1 VIPMHGHLKL
11 QEKKFSFMINIQTF
25 KTMVKTPKLVLVISF
40 LSLLSCQKKESFKEY
55 QQVLW
60 YEQPAANWMQALP
73 VGNGR
78 LGAMV
83 FGDPQHERIQL
94 NEDSMWP
101 GAPDWGNSKGTEED
115 LIEIRRL
122 LKDGKNQEVDKLIV
136 DKFSY
141 RSIKRSHQTMGDLYI
156 NFQKEK
162 KIENYTRSLS
172 LNDAL
177 ATVNYSSDGDKYSEK
192 VFSSAVD
199 DVLVIELTT
208 TAKEGM
214 NFSLKLD
221 RPLDNEHNTVK
232 ITNPSNNEIIMA
244 GMVTQYGGMKE
255 SKPFPIDY
263 GVKFETR
270 LKVRNNSGSIE
281 AKNGTLTLKGVQ
293 KATLFIV
300 CNTSFYHDNY
310 KKKNIETLSLLS
322 DKSFAEILKRHTKDY
337 QKLYK
342 RVDFDLGGQK
352 LDSLATDKRLK
363 RIKEGFD
370 DPDLITMLF
379 QYGRYLLISSS
390 RPGTNPANLQGI
402 WNDHIEAPWNADY
415 HLNINLQMN
424 YWPAEVTN
432 LSEMH
437 QPFFDFLDRL
447 IERGKITAK
456 EQYGIDRGAILH
468 HATDL
473 WAAPWMRAEQAYWG
487 AWIHGG
493 GWSAQHYWEHYQYT
507 QDKEF
512 LKTRAYPAMRSFAE
526 FYLDWLVWDEKS
538 GAWVST
544 PETSPENSY
553 LSGNGK
559 PAAVSHGSA
568 MGHQIIREVFD
579 NVLEAAEILDYDDE
593 FVIEVQSKRDKL
605 HPGVVVG
612 EDGRLLEWNEAFEEN
627 EKGHRHMSHLY
638 ALHPG
643 DQIVESNK
651 DAFEAAKKTI
661 AYRLQYGGAG
671 TGWSR
676 AWMINLNA
684 RLLDEKSAEE
694 NIRKF
699 LQISVADN
707 LFDEHPPFQI
717 DGNFGFTSG
726 IAELLMQSHEGFIR
740 ILPTLPH
747 NLKTV
752 KIAGIKARGNIE
764 VDIEWKEGKL
774 YKLGLN
780 SNKDQSKKV
789 VYDNLEIHL
798 DMKTNQ
804 IIWLDGDLNIL
815 K

>member
-1 VIPMHGHLKL
+1 MHGPLKL
-11 QEKKFSFMINIQTF
+11 RAKKFSFMVDTQIF
-25 KTMVKTPKLVLVISF
+25 KSLLKGIKLVLVISF
-40 LSLLSCQKKESFKEY
+40 LTLFSCQNKEIVKES

-83 FGDPQHERIQL
+83 FGDPLHERIQL
-94 NEDSMWP
+94 NEDSMWS
-101 GAPDWGNSKGTEED
+101 GGPDWGNSKGTEED
-115 LIEIRRL
+115 LKQIRQL
-122 LKDGKNQEVDKLIV
+122 LKDGKNKEVDKLIV

-156 NFQKEK
+156 NFQEEK

-177 ATVNYSSDGDKYSEK
+177 VSVNYSSDGDKFSEK

-214 NFSLKLD
+214 NFSIKLD
-221 RPLDNEHNTVK
+221 RPLDHGHNTVNLS
-232 ITNPSNNEIIMA
+232 NPSNNEIIMT

-270 LKVRNNSGSIE
+270 LKVRNKSGSIE
-281 AKNGTLTLKGVQ
+281 AKNGALTFKGVQ

-300 CNTSFYHDNY
+300 CNTSFYHDKY
-310 KKKNIETLSLLS
+310 EEKNIETLSLLK
-322 DKSFAEILKRHTKDY
+322 DKSFDELLKRHTTDY

-342 RVDFDLGGQK
+342 RVDFDLGGQE

-370 DPDLITMLF
+370 DPDLITKLF

-432 LSEMH
+432 LSELH

-473 WAAPWMRAEQAYWG
+473 WAPAWMRAEQAYWG

-538 GAWVST
+538 GAWVSS

-553 LSGNGK
+553 ISGDGK
-559 PAAVSHGSA
+559 PAAVSYGSA

-579 NVLEAAEILDYDDE
+579 NVLEAAEILEYNDE
-593 FVIEVQSKRDKL
+593 FVKEVQSKRDRL
-605 HPGVVVG
+605 YPGVVVG
-612 EDGRLLEWNEAFEEN
+612 KDGRLLEWNEAFEEH

-643 DQIVESNK
+643 DQIVESNRE
-651 DAFEAAKKTI
+651 AFEAAKKTI

-717 DGNFGFTSG
+717 DGNFGFTAA
-726 IAELLMQSHEGFIR
+726 IAELLMQSHEEFIR
-740 ILPTLPH
+740 ILPTLPL
-747 NLKTV
+747 NWQKG
-752 KIAGIKARGNIE
+752 KIAGLKARGNIE

-774 YKLGLN
+774 HWLSLK
-780 SNKDQSKKV
+780 SKEDQTKKV
-789 VYDNLEIHL
+789 VYNDLEVVLNL
-798 DMKTNQ
+798 KTNQ
-804 IIWLDGDLNIL
+804 IIRLDGNLNIL

>member
-1 VIPMHGHLKL
+1 MILKQIL
-11 QEKKFSFMINIQTF
+11 KSAKI
-25 KTMVKTPKLVLVISF
+25 VLVISF
-40 LSLLSCQKKESFKEY
+40 LTLLSCEKKELVKEY

-60 YEQPAANWMQALP
+60 YGQPAADWMQALP

-94 NEDSMWP
+94 NEDSMWA
-101 GAPDWGNSKGTEED
+101 GAADWGNSKGTKDD
-115 LIEIRRL
+115 LIEIRKL
-122 LKDGKNQEVDKLIV
+122 LVDGKNHKVDKQIV

-141 RSIKRSHQTMGDLYI
+141 KSIKRSHQTMGDLYI
-156 NFQKEK
+156 DFQETENV
-162 KIENYTRSLS
+162 ENYKRSLS

-177 ATVNYSSDGDKYSEK
+177 VSVNYSSNGDKYSEK
-192 VFSSAVD
+192 VFSSAID

-214 NFSLKLD
+214 NFNLKLN
-221 RPLDNEHNTVK
+221 RPLDNEHNTVMLS
-232 ITNPSNNEIIMA
+232 NPSNSEIIME

-270 LKVRNNSGSIE
+270 LKVRTESGSIQ
-281 AKNGTLTLKGVQ
+281 AKNGELILKDVK
-293 KATLFIV
+293 KATLLIV
-300 CNTSFYHDNY
+300 CNTSFYHENY
-310 KKKNIETLSLLS
+310 KEKNTETLSLLEHL
-322 DKSFAEILKRHTKDY
+322 SFEDLLNNHIRDY

-342 RVDFDLGGQK
+342 RVDFDMGGHE
-352 LDSLATDKRLK
+352 LDSLATDKRLE
-363 RIKEGFD
+363 RIKEGYD
-370 DPDLITMLF
+370 DPDFAAKLF
-379 QYGRYLLISSS
+379 QFGRYLLISSS

-432 LSEMH
+432 LSELH
-437 QPFFDFLDRL
+437 EPFFDFLDRL

-456 EQYGIDRGAILH
+456 EQYGIDRGAVLH

-473 WAAPWMRAEQAYWG
+473 WAPAWMRAEQAYWG
-487 AWIHGG
+487 SWIHGG

-512 LKTRAYPAMRSFAE
+512 LKNTAYPALKSFAE
-526 FYLDWLVWDEKS
+526 FYLDWLVWDEMS
-538 GAWVST
+538 GTWVST

-553 LSGNGK
+553 LSGDGK
-559 PAAVSHGSA
+559 PAAVSYGSA
-568 MGHQIIREVFD
+568 MGHQIIGEVFD
-579 NVLEAAEILDYDDE
+579 NVIDAAEILEVDDE
-593 FVIEVQSKRDKL
+593 FIKEVKAKREKL
-605 HPGVVVG
+605 YPGVVVG
-612 EDGRLLEWNEAFEEN
+612 ADGRLLEWNETYEEP

-643 DQIVESNK
+643 DEIVESNK
-651 DAFEAAKKTI
+651 EAFDAAKKTI

-684 RLLDEKSAEE
+684 RLFDEISAEE

-740 ILPTLPH
+740 ILPTLPL
-747 NLKTV
+747 NWKTG
-752 KIAGIKARGNIE
+752 KITGLKARGNIE

-774 YKLGLN
+774 YRLGLRSIEEQN
-780 SNKDQSKKV
+780 KKV
-789 VYDNLEIHL
+789 VYNNEEVLL
-798 DMKTNQ
+798 NMKPNQ
-804 IIWLDGDLNIL
+804 NIWLDGDMNIL